1 MNLSETGRVEAF
13 SDGVFAVAVTLLV
26 FDLKVPDHREGQLLS
41 ELARQWPAY
50 AGFFASFL
58 YTAVIWLNHHTAFT
72 RIRHVDRGLHF
83 ANLTLL
89 FTTALIPFPTAVLS
103 HALIDGVNSADAR
116 TAVALYAGIAAAM
129 CAAWLLLYTTVH
141 RGRDRLVEAD
151 IDPGTFAADRWRSII
166 GIVGYLSAGVVGA
179 LVYPAIALAVF
190 VCLPIFYAATSE
202 GALHLFGNSRRGG
215 STQ

>member
-1 MNLSETGRVEAF
+1 VNLSETGRVEAF

-26 FDLKVPDHREGQLLS
+26 FDLKVPEYTDGQLLS

-58 YTAVIWLNHHTAFT
+58 YTSVIWLNHHTAFT

-103 HALIDGVNSADAR
+103 HALTDGVNGPDAR

-141 RGRDRLVEAD
+141 RGHDRLAEDD
-151 IDPGTFAADRWRSII
+151 IHPATFGVDRIRAFV
-166 GIVGYLSAGVVGA
+166 GVVGYLGAGIIGA
-179 LVYPAIALAVF
+179 LVSPAIALAVF
-190 VCLPIFYAATSE
+190 VGLPLFYAAPTE
-202 GALHLFGNSRRGG
+202 GALHVFGTRRTRGR
-215 STQ
+215 